1 MAKSTIKTSPAYVN
15 DALLKVALLGTRHQP
30 FDVTALSASL
40 QDTATQ
46 ILARDEPASALF
58 ALLNLSSTL
67 ERASNEGLVEVSSK
81 IVPVAPPQVVGERY
95 LPAEVM
101 TKLLDPEISTV
112 EWTAILARF
121 RGTGLKV
128 PSHCS
133 QAFLRNFKRLRSKLH
148 PLYRD
153 FPIEFLGIRARFV
166 EQFTSDEDLV
176 LEPRSWDD
184 LGVSERKAKVAEL
197 LVQHAYDAVLDL
209 LEGSFM
215 GLAQDLRLDMLQLW
229 EAHWFEF
236 LCYGYRSAWFDA
248 EDKSQNTPFGAAALE
263 QAFVEALRK
272 VYGAQVERAVVN
284 NEPVGLSDDSAQL
297 EVLLQTGTA
306 VKLAITAQ
314 ASISVQ
320 SDGVQPLGVVSS
332 VVQRVEHWLLRVLR
346 SESSLANKVVAA
358 KLLRMLP
365 GGRFEEQMIEFV
377 RKVFSFRRGEVPVLK
392 RELLRA
398 HREIASSLVTFFPE
412 LSEERDYS
420 AKSRMTKVSDT
431 DREYLACLT
440 LLLPPELW
448 FEFFDLKRTGND
460 LYDASN
466 LFAYFYELYPGWNK
480 IDRYSSEQGEFVQ
493 YFLLRTQF
501 ELGPDY
507 FANFC
512 RKCGRRYVWYETYLS
527 FIENLSYNERES
539 CPLVSGPADVIFDFS
554 SWNDSLDILLNSAH
568 KSFSEPFVHWGPK
581 LSEFYFGQLVDQFV
595 VGSRCTTLELMP
607 QAPALRALA
616 LSLDPKVRVQAIN
629 RIKQNINAC
638 NAEIARLKQPTAF
651 NEIYRDD
658 ALRYEHMNRYNLQML
673 LRYFDWAD
681 ELNELCA
688 RARSAA

>member
-30 FDVTALSASL
+30 LEVTALPAAL

-46 ILARDEPASALF
+46 ILARDEPESALF
-58 ALLNLSSTL
+58 TLLNLNSTW
-67 ERASNEGLVEVSSK
+67 ERASNEGLVKISSK
-81 IVPVAPPQVVGERY
+81 IAQVKPPQVVGERY

-101 TKLLDPEISTV
+101 TKLLDPDISAV

-133 QAFLRNFKRLRSKLH
+133 QAFLRNFKNLRSELH

-166 EQFTSDEDLV
+166 EQYISDEDLM

-184 LGVSERKAKVAEL
+184 LGSSERKAKVAEL
-197 LVQHAYDAVLDL
+197 LVQHDYDAALDL

-215 GLAQDLRLDMLQLW
+215 GLSQELRLGMLQLW

-332 VVQRVEHWLLRVLR
+332 VVQRVEHWLLRVVR

-420 AKSRMTKVSDT
+420 AKSRMTKVSET

-539 CPLVSGPADVIFDFS
+539 CPLVSGPADIIFDFS
-554 SWNDSLDILLNSAH
+554 SWNDSLKILLNSVCKA
-568 KSFSEPFVHWGPK
+568 FSEPFAYWGPK
-581 LSEFYFGQLVDQFV
+581 FSEFYFSQLLELFD
-595 VGSRCTTLELMP
+595 VGRRCTSLELK
-607 QAPALRALA
+607 QHEPALSALA
-616 LSLDPKVRVQAIN
+616 LSLDPQVRVQAIK
-629 RIKQNINAC
+629 RIKQSINAC
-638 NAEIARLKQPTAF
+638 DTEIARLEQSAAS

-658 ALRYEHMNRYNLQML
+658 ALRCERINRHNLQLL
-673 LRYFDWAD
+673 LRYFEWAD
-681 ELNELCA
+681 ELKAMCE
-688 RARSAA
+688 RALAAA